1 LGSPV
6 KGSRLRE
13 IVERKTGPKKQKQ
26 IIVFDTGSDTVTA
39 RIATGPEPDE
49 RVGPLVEE
57 QELGLLKKRTS
68 GEVEEGVYIIFRGY
82 VADSVSVYV
91 AGYG

>member
-1 LGSPV
+1 
-6 KGSRLRE
+6 
-13 IVERKTGPKKQKQ
+13 
-26 IIVFDTGSDTVTA
+26 VTA